1 MLDIIINT
9 AVWFAAISTGL
20 MAGVYFTF
28 SAFVMK
34 SFGQLDEERATTAMN
49 MINEVILR
57 SWFMPLFFGST
68 LVSIAIAVFSGQH
81 PESFL
86 LILASSL
93 YVIGMFLVT
102 FFFNVPLNK
111 RLATKVNPGELI
123 ETWEHYLKYWTR
135 WNHIRTVSSLLALF
149 LYLYVLWFH

>member
-1 MLDIIINT
+1 MLDITINA

-28 SAFVMK
+28 SAFIMK
-34 SFGQLDEERATTAMN
+34 SFGQLNKERAATAMN
-49 MINEVILR
+49 MINEVILQ

-135 WNHIRTVSSLLALF
+135 WNHIRTVSSLLAFF